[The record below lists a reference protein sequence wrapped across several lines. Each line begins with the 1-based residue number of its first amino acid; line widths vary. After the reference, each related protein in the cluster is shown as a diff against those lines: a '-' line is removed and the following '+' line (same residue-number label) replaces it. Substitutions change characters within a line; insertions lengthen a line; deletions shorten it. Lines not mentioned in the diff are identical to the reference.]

1 MHHLTGYHVAHLQNL
16 ILLKL
21 VNKGQHRRAT
31 PSPCLHQLRDVDIH
45 VLGSELSLLETDK
58 QILQSLQARESVWIA
73 MKTC

>member
-31 PSPCLHQLRDVDIH
+31 PAPCLHQLRHLLFIPGTG
-45 VLGSELSLLETDK
+45 GSCLNG
-58 QILQSLQARESVWIA
+58 
-73 MKTC
+73 